1 MAHAGGQAVSEFEKV
16 VEIMARANARECS
29 EEGDWEGYEDG
40 IAAAIRAIRS
50 KGWAIVSRK
59 ATKEMADIGAD
70 VLAKEH
76 ANFFV
81 NRAYLCFHKM
91 LAAGEVR
98 DEQAN
103 RAALRA
109 EAMKLIEEME
119 GLAAKADKGPWEAKL
134 AGIYACES
142 WFPRRTFF
150 THSAHVLDKDGLN
163 VSTQST
169 DTEAPQDKKE
179 MPPTTKFIARSRAA
193 VPELCRLLRAALGEE

>member
-1 MAHAGGQAVSEFEKV
+1 MSEFEKV

-81 NRAYLCFHKM
+81 NKGGGRARD
-91 LAAGEVR
+91 VR
-98 DEQAN
+98 ELVRRVQK
-103 RAALRA
+103 RVQERYGIFL
-109 EAMKLIEEME
+109 EEE
-119 GLAAKADKGPWEAKL
+119 IQYVG
-134 AGIYACES
+134 
-142 WFPRRTFF
+142 FPE
-150 THSAHVLDKDGLN
+150 N
-163 VSTQST
+163 
-169 DTEAPQDKKE
+169 
-179 MPPTTKFIARSRAA
+179 
-193 VPELCRLLRAALGEE
+193 